1 MFIKFSTY
9 ISIYNLKCFPKK
21 RTLNKLIKFFKII
34 AIPFIAINTLASTP
48 IIDGALNDAEW
59 ADAISY
65 ELEFEVS
72 PGRNAPALL
81 KTIASIKN
89 DEDYLYVA
97 FKAYADKKK
106 IRATESFNNI
116 KNNNTKNIFKNM

>member
-1 MFIKFSTY
+1 MIKFIK
-9 ISIYNLKCFPKK
+9 
-21 RTLNKLIKFFKII
+21 II
-34 AIPFIAINTLASTP
+34 VIPFIAFNALASTP
-48 IIDGALNDAEW
+48 IIDGTLNDAEW

-81 KTIASIKN
+81 KTIASIKH

-97 FKAYADKKK
+97 FKAYADKEK
-106 IRATESFNNI
+106 ILSLI
-116 KNNNTKNIFKNM
+116 HI